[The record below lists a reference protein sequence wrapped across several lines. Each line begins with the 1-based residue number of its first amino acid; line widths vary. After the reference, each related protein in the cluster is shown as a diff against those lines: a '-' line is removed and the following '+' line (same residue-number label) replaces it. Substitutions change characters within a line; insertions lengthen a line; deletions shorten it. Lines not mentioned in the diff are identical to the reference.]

1 MLHRRSV
8 RAKGRQAIALVEDL
22 GLFVI
27 LVSTVIAMSNVV
39 WIMFEARNVEL
50 KDLLLLFILLEVVTM
65 VDNYW
70 RLGELPVRIPLYI
83 AMVSMA
89 RFLILD
95 TGDAHNE
102 HALFI
107 TGAILLMALSVL
119 VVRYGH
125 VKFPYERKED
135 PADY

>member
-1 MLHRRSV
+1 MLHRNNV
-8 RAKGRQAIALVEDL
+8 RAAGRQAIALVEDL

-27 LVSTVIAMSNVV
+27 LVATVIAMVQVV
-39 WIMFEARNVEL
+39 WNMIDVRDVEL

-65 VDNYW
+65 VENYW
-70 RLGELPVRIPLYI
+70 RVGKLPVRIPLYI

-107 TGAILLMALSVL
+107 TGAILILALSVF
-119 VVRYGH
+119 VVRFGH
-125 VKFPYERKED
+125 IKFPYENQDE
-135 PADY
+135 PVDY

>member
-1 MLHRRSV
+1 
-8 RAKGRQAIALVEDL
+8 
-22 GLFVI
+22 
-27 LVSTVIAMSNVV
+27 VV